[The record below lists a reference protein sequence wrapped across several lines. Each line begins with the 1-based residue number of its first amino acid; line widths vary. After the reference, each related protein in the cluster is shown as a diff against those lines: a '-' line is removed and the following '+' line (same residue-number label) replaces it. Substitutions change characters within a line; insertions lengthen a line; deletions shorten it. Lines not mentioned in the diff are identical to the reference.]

1 MRTNFECQECT
12 RLKRGCFCKS
22 SLHSAMAC
30 FMVVTWGDMHGFCLL
45 FCFWGSR
52 IMFPNLGFLSKLS
65 SRQQGF
71 LLMVVAVFCSPTLDV
86 MAKYLVQSQPVMQ
99 VIWRAWSLCVN
110 FIAAK
115 CWGEWNGTA
124 ELSSCCIRYVLGPYG
139 VCWNSIQGNARRG
152 SDYHCLWFIFMAA
165 GKNH

>member
-1 MRTNFECQECT
+1 MY
-12 RLKRGCFCKS
+12 
-22 SLHSAMAC
+22 
-30 FMVVTWGDMHGFCLL
+30 
-45 FCFWGSR
+45 
-52 IMFPNLGFLSKLS
+52 PNLGFLSKLS

-115 CWGEWNGTA
+115 C
-124 ELSSCCIRYVLGPYG
+124 
-139 VCWNSIQGNARRG
+139 
-152 SDYHCLWFIFMAA
+152 
-165 GKNH
+165 